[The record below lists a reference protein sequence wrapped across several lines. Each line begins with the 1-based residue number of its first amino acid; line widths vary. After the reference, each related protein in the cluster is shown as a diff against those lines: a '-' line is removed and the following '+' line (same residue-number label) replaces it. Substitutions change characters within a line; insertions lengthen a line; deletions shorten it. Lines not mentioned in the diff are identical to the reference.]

1 MILKAKRVA
10 RRRLADQ
17 VIEQIQEWISLGQL
31 LPGERLPVEDVLT
44 DQLGVSR
51 TTLRE
56 GISVLARSGVLD
68 VRQGDGTYVG
78 EPIPQ
83 GEALDRRLQRAAVLD
98 VYEVRRVLELETAR
112 LAAHRRTDRDVT
124 TMRAHLAARDAA
136 RSAGDLEA
144 FVEAD
149 VALHMSIARAS
160 GNPVLADLFAS
171 FAAVLRHTIA
181 DVMRDPLT
189 QEDTTSWHHA
199 LVEAI
204 ADRNAPV
211 AVDATRQL
219 LEADARG
226 LR

>member
-1 MILKAKRVA
+1 MKTRRVA

-31 LPGERLPVEDVLT
+31 MPGERLPVEDVLT

-78 EPIPQ
+78 EPIPK
-83 GEALDRRLQRAAVLD
+83 GEPLDRRLKRAAVLD

-112 LAAHRRTDRDVT
+112 LAADRRADKDVT

-136 RSAGDLEA
+136 RSASDLDA

-149 VALHMSIARAS
+149 VALHVSIARAS

-189 QEDTTSWHHA
+189 QEDTTPWHHA

-204 ADRNAPV
+204 ADRNAPA